1 MNYLFVGKVLDDDV
15 KWRGILFG
23 VVYVM
28 IEDGVIRLYLGIWVK
43 DDYDYKFRL
52 WWVIIN

>member
-1 MNYLFVGKVLDDDV
+1 MIMLSEEVFYLV
-15 KWRGILFG
+15 WC
-23 VVYVM
+23 YVM
-28 IEDGVIRLYLGIWVK
+28 IEDGVIRLYLGIRVK